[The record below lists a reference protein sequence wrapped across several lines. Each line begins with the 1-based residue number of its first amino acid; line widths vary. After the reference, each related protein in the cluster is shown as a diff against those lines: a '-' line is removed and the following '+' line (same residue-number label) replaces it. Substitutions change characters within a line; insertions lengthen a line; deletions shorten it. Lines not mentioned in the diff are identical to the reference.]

1 MKRSIHYK
9 NILKTAVTAALCA
22 VIILGTAA
30 CGNGSAKA
38 EPSPSSS
45 VEPTATP
52 VPVEKVKV
60 ATINDIDD
68 SLNVR
73 SEASTDSEILGTA
86 EAGEVFEVVAQD
98 DTSEW
103 VEISYFGQNA
113 YVFAEFVTISE
124 KEKTALATATPSPT
138 PNAEDGTT
146 DDNGDSG
153 DAQNGGEASPTPAP
167 TAEPTPNAN
176 NPIIVNG
183 GNRENTSSGST
194 SDGMTAETIRD
205 TEDPERR

>member
-22 VIILGTAA
+22 AIILGTAA
-30 CGNGSAKA
+30 CGKGSAKA
-38 EPSPSSS
+38 EPSPSPSA
-45 VEPTATP
+45 EPTATP
-52 VPVEKVKV
+52 IPVEKVKV
-60 ATINDIDD
+60 AIINDIDD

-86 EAGEVFEVVAQD
+86 EAGEAFEVVAQD

-146 DDNGDSG
+146 DDNGDSD
-153 DAQNGGEASPTPAP
+153 DAQNGSEAS
-167 TAEPTPNAN
+167 PTPNAN

-194 SDGMTAETIRD
+194 SNGMTAETIRD

>member
-30 CGNGSAKA
+30 CGKGTTKA
-38 EPSPSSS
+38 EPSPSPS

-52 VPVEKVKV
+52 MPVEKVKV

-86 EAGEVFEVVAQD
+86 EAGEAFEVVAQD

-138 PNAEDGTT
+138 RMRKTARPMITGTAVT
-146 DDNGDSG
+146 RKRAARHRRHPLPPQSRRRMR
-153 DAQNGGEASPTPAP
+153 
-167 TAEPTPNAN
+167 
-176 NPIIVNG
+176 IIL
-183 GNRENTSSGST
+183 SS
-194 SDGMTAETIRD
+194 
-205 TEDPERR
+205 

>member
-1 MKRSIHYK
+1 M
-9 NILKTAVTAALCA
+9 
-22 VIILGTAA
+22 IILGTAA

-38 EPSPSSS
+38 EPSPSPSA
-45 VEPTATP
+45 EPTATP
-52 VPVEKVKV
+52 IPVEKVKV
-60 ATINDIDD
+60 AIINDIDD

-86 EAGEVFEVVAQD
+86 EAGEAFEVVAQD

-146 DDNGDSG
+146 DDNGDSD
-153 DAQNGGEASPTPAP
+153 DAQNGSEASPTPAH

-194 SDGMTAETIRD
+194 SNGMTAETIRD

>member
-38 EPSPSSS
+38 EPSPSPS
-45 VEPTATP
+45 VEPTAMP

-86 EAGEVFEVVAQD
+86 EAGEAFEVVAQD

-124 KEKTALATATPSPT
+124 KEKTALAT
-138 PNAEDGTT
+138 
-146 DDNGDSG
+146 G
-153 DAQNGGEASPTPAP
+153 DALA
-167 TAEPTPNAN
+167 
-176 NPIIVNG
+176 
-183 GNRENTSSGST
+183 
-194 SDGMTAETIRD
+194 
-205 TEDPERR
+205 DPECGRRHDR

>member
-1 MKRSIHYK
+1 MKRSTCYK
-9 NILKTAVTAALCA
+9 NTLKKALTAALCIA
-22 VIILGTAA
+22 VMLCTSA
-30 CGNGSAKA
+30 CGGGNGKA
-38 EPSPSSS
+38 EASPSPSA
-45 VEPTATP
+45 EPTATP
-52 VPVEKVKV
+52 APTVKVKV
-60 ATINDIDD
+60 ATVNNIDD

-86 EAGEVFEVVAQD
+86 EAGDEFEVVAQD

-124 KEKTALATATPSPT
+124 KEKSAIASATPSPT
-138 PNAEDGTT
+138 ADAGSENGDGT
-146 DDNGDSG
+146 DDT
-153 DAQNGGEASPTPAP
+153 QNTAEATATPAP
-167 TAEPTPNAN
+167 TAEPTPNAE

-183 GNRENTSSGST
+183 GSRENTNTGST
-194 SDGMTAETIRD
+194 SDGLTAETIRD

>member
-22 VIILGTAA
+22 AIILGTAA
-30 CGNGSAKA
+30 CGKA
-38 EPSPSSS
+38 APRRSPPPPRAR
-45 VEPTATP
+45 EPTATP
-52 VPVEKVKV
+52 IPVEKVKV
-60 ATINDIDD
+60 AIINDIDD

-86 EAGEVFEVVAQD
+86 EAGEAFEVVAQD

-124 KEKTALATATPSPT
+124 KEKTALAT
-138 PNAEDGTT
+138 
-146 DDNGDSG
+146 G
-153 DAQNGGEASPTPAP
+153 DAFA
-167 TAEPTPNAN
+167 
-176 NPIIVNG
+176 
-183 GNRENTSSGST
+183 
-194 SDGMTAETIRD
+194 
-205 TEDPERR
+205 DPECGRRHDR

>member
-30 CGNGSAKA
+30 CGNGSTKA
-38 EPSPSSS
+38 EPSPSPS
-45 VEPTATP
+45 VEPTTTP

-124 KEKTALATATPSPT
+124 KEKTALATAMPSPT
-138 PNAEDGTT
+138 SNAEDGTT
-146 DDNGDSG
+146 DD
-153 DAQNGGEASPTPAP
+153 AQNGSEASPTPAP

>member
-38 EPSPSSS
+38 EPSPSPS
-45 VEPTATP
+45 VVPTTTP

-124 KEKTALATATPSPT
+124 KEKTALATAMPSPT

-146 DDNGDSG
+146 DDNGDSD
-153 DAQNGGEASPTPAP
+153 DAQNGQRGIADTRSHRRAD
-167 TAEPTPNAN
+167 AEC
-176 NPIIVNG
+176 
-183 GNRENTSSGST
+183 E
-194 SDGMTAETIRD
+194 
-205 TEDPERR
+205 

>member
-22 VIILGTAA
+22 AIILGTAA
-30 CGNGSAKA
+30 CGKGSAKA
-38 EPSPSSS
+38 EPSPSPSA
-45 VEPTATP
+45 EPTATP
-52 VPVEKVKV
+52 IPVEKVKV
-60 ATINDIDD
+60 AIINDIDD

-86 EAGEVFEVVAQD
+86 EAGEAFEVVAQD

-124 KEKTALATATPSPT
+124 KEKTARPMTMGTAMTRK
-138 PNAEDGTT
+138 
-146 DDNGDSG
+146 
-153 DAQNGGEASPTPAP
+153 
-167 TAEPTPNAN
+167 TAARHRRHPP
-176 NPIIVNG
+176 PLQSRRRMRIILL
-183 GNRENTSSGST
+183 S
-194 SDGMTAETIRD
+194 
-205 TEDPERR
+205 

>member
-30 CGNGSAKA
+30 CGKGSAKA
-38 EPSPSSS
+38 EPSPSPS

-113 YVFAEFVTISE
+113 YVFAEFVTIGE

-146 DDNGDSG
+146 DDNEDSG
-153 DAQNGGEASPTPAP
+153 DAQNGSEASPTPAP

>member
-1 MKRSIHYK
+1 MLKRI
-9 NILKTAVTAALCA
+9 ITAALCA
-22 VIILGTAA
+22 MIILGTAA
-30 CGNGSAKA
+30 CGKGSAKA
-38 EPSPSSS
+38 EPSPSPSA
-45 VEPTATP
+45 EPTATP

-60 ATINDIDD
+60 AIINDIDD

-86 EAGEVFEVVAQD
+86 EAGEAFEVVAQD

-146 DDNGDSG
+146 DDNEDSG
-153 DAQNGGEASPTPAP
+153 DAQNGSEAS
-167 TAEPTPNAN
+167 PTPNAN

>member
-38 EPSPSSS
+38 EPSPSPS
-45 VEPTATP
+45 VVPTTTP

-124 KEKTALATATPSPT
+124 KEKTALA
-138 PNAEDGTT
+138 NAEDGTT
-146 DDNGDSG
+146 DDNGDSD
-153 DAQNGGEASPTPAP
+153 DAQKDSEASPTPAP

>member
-22 VIILGTAA
+22 AIILGTAA
-30 CGNGSAKA
+30 CGKGSAKA
-38 EPSPSSS
+38 EPSPSPSA
-45 VEPTATP
+45 EPTATP
-52 VPVEKVKV
+52 IPVEKVKV
-60 ATINDIDD
+60 AIINDIDD

-86 EAGEVFEVVAQD
+86 EAGEAFEVVAQD

-138 PNAEDGTT
+138 PNA
-146 DDNGDSG
+146 
-153 DAQNGGEASPTPAP
+153 
-167 TAEPTPNAN
+167 N

-194 SDGMTAETIRD
+194 SNGMTAETIRD

>member
-1 MKRSIHYK
+1 M
-9 NILKTAVTAALCA
+9 AAQGGA
-22 VIILGTAA
+22 
-30 CGNGSAKA
+30 S
-38 EPSPSSS
+38 PSPS

-153 DAQNGGEASPTPAP
+153 DAQKGSEASPTPAP

>member
-38 EPSPSSS
+38 EPSPSPS
-45 VEPTATP
+45 VVPTTTP

-124 KEKTALATATPSPT
+124 KDKTALATATPSPT
-138 PNAEDGTT
+138 PSAEDGTT
-146 DDNGDSG
+146 DDNGDST
-153 DAQNGGEASPTPAP
+153 AEPTPTAEP

-183 GNRENTSSGST
+183 GNRETVSSGST
-194 SDGMTAETIRD
+194 SDGMTAESIRD

>member
-1 MKRSIHYK
+1 MKQSIHYK

-38 EPSPSSS
+38 EPSPSPS

-86 EAGEVFEVVAQD
+86 EAGEAFEVVAQD

-138 PNAEDGTT
+138 PNA
-146 DDNGDSG
+146 
-153 DAQNGGEASPTPAP
+153 
-167 TAEPTPNAN
+167 N

>member
-1 MKRSIHYK
+1 MKRSIHCK

-22 VIILGTAA
+22 AIILGTAA
-30 CGNGSAKA
+30 CGKGSAKA
-38 EPSPSSS
+38 EPSPSPSA
-45 VEPTATP
+45 EPTATP
-52 VPVEKVKV
+52 IPVEKVKV
-60 ATINDIDD
+60 AIINDIDD

-86 EAGEVFEVVAQD
+86 EAGEAFEVVAQD

-138 PNAEDGTT
+138 PNA
-146 DDNGDSG
+146 
-153 DAQNGGEASPTPAP
+153 
-167 TAEPTPNAN
+167 N

-194 SDGMTAETIRD
+194 SNGMTAETIRD

>member
-1 MKRSIHYK
+1 M
-9 NILKTAVTAALCA
+9 
-22 VIILGTAA
+22 
-30 CGNGSAKA
+30 
-38 EPSPSSS
+38 
-45 VEPTATP
+45 
-52 VPVEKVKV
+52 
-60 ATINDIDD
+60 
-68 SLNVR
+68 NVR

-86 EAGEVFEVVAQD
+86 EAGETFEVVAQD

-113 YVFAEFVTISE
+113 YMFAEFVTISE

-153 DAQNGGEASPTPAP
+153 DAQNGSEASPTPAP

>member
-22 VIILGTAA
+22 AIILGTAA
-30 CGNGSAKA
+30 CGKGSAKA
-38 EPSPSSS
+38 EPSPSPSA
-45 VEPTATP
+45 EPTATP
-52 VPVEKVKV
+52 IPVEKVKV
-60 ATINDIDD
+60 AIINDIDD

-86 EAGEVFEVVAQD
+86 EAGEAFEVVAQD

-146 DDNGDSG
+146 DD
-153 DAQNGGEASPTPAP
+153 AQNGSEASPTPAP

-194 SDGMTAETIRD
+194 SNGMTAETIRD

>member
-38 EPSPSSS
+38 EPSPSPS

-86 EAGEVFEVVAQD
+86 EAGEAFEVVAQD

-124 KEKTALATATPSPT
+124 KEKTALATA
-138 PNAEDGTT
+138 NAEDGTT

-153 DAQNGGEASPTPAP
+153 DAQNGSEASPTPAP

>member
-22 VIILGTAA
+22 MIILGTAA

-38 EPSPSSS
+38 EPSPSPS

-86 EAGEVFEVVAQD
+86 EAGEAFEVVAQD

-103 VEISYFGQNA
+103 VKSLTLGRMRMCSRN
-113 YVFAEFVTISE
+113 
-124 KEKTALATATPSPT
+124 L
-138 PNAEDGTT
+138 
-146 DDNGDSG
+146 
-153 DAQNGGEASPTPAP
+153 
-167 TAEPTPNAN
+167 
-176 NPIIVNG
+176 
-183 GNRENTSSGST
+183 
-194 SDGMTAETIRD
+194 
-205 TEDPERR
+205 